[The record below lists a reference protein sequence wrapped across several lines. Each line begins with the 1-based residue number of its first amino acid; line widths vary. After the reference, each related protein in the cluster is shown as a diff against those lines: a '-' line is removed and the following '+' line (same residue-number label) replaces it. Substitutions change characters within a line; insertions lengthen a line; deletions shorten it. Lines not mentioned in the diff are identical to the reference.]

1 MSNTNSGEAN
11 MYRATKIRIY
21 PTNEQEQKL
30 ARQFGCSRFV
40 YNEALSFKNEL
51 FEIGIKI
58 SCFELINRLP
68 FLKKEFPWLKDA
80 DSQVLQQTIR
90 NLDSAFKNLFEKRTD
105 KPKFKKK
112 YSPRQSIQYPQRVA
126 VEDGKIY
133 LPKVGWVKAV
143 VHRPI
148 EGKIKTVTVS
158 RVSTGKYHASV
169 LCDDGVS
176 VPVPD
181 EHFTE
186 VFGIDLGLKEFAITS
201 NGEKTPNPGFT
212 KRAAK
217 NLRKKQQNL
226 SRKQKASKKRAK
238 AKLLVA
244 KAHEKTKN
252 ARDDFQHKL
261 SKNIADKN
269 QAVGVETLKV
279 KNMLKN
285 RKLSRAISDAGWS
298 GFVTKLEYKLER
310 AGGRLVKIDT
320 FFPSSKSCST
330 CSHKME
336 TMPLSVRTWQCP
348 ECGSFHDRDINAA
361 CNIRNQA
368 ILKLKAAGCTVSAH
382 GGLRQTTSVAAA

>member
-1 MSNTNSGEAN
+1 MSNTRGKEAN
-11 MYRATKIRIY
+11 MYKATKIRIY
-21 PTNEQEQKL
+21 PTVEQEQKL
-30 ARQFGCSRFV
+30 AQQFGCSRFV
-40 YNEALSFKNEL
+40 YNEALSFKNDL

-58 SCFELINRLP
+58 SSFELINRLP

-90 NLDSAFKNLFEKRTD
+90 NLDSAFKNLFEKRAK

-112 YSPRQSIQYPQRVA
+112 YSPRQSIQYPQRVV

-133 LPKVGWVKAV
+133 LPKIGWVKAV

-169 LCDDGVS
+169 LCDDGLS
-176 VPVPD
+176 APAPE
-181 EHFTE
+181 EHFSDIL
-186 VFGIDLGLKEFAITS
+186 GIDLGLKEFSITS
-201 NGEKTPNPGFT
+201 NGEKTPNPRFT

-217 NLRKKQQNL
+217 NMRKKQKSL
-226 SRKQKASKKRAK
+226 SRKQKSSKKRAR

-285 RKLSRAISDAGWS
+285 RKLSKSISDAGWS
-298 GFVTKLEYKLER
+298 GFVIKLEYKLER
-310 AGGRLVKIDT
+310 VGGRLIKIDT
-320 FFPSSKSCST
+320 FFPSSKLCSV
-330 CSHKME
+330 CSHKMDA
-336 TMPLSVRTWQCP
+336 MPLSVRNWECP

-368 ILKLKAAGCTVSAH
+368 ILKLKAAGCTVSAR

>member
-1 MSNTNSGEAN
+1 M
-11 MYRATKIRIY
+11 
-21 PTNEQEQKL
+21 
-30 ARQFGCSRFV
+30 
-40 YNEALSFKNEL
+40 
-51 FEIGIKI
+51 
-58 SCFELINRLP
+58 
-68 FLKKEFPWLKDA
+68 
-80 DSQVLQQTIR
+80 
-90 NLDSAFKNLFEKRTD
+90 
-105 KPKFKKK
+105 
-112 YSPRQSIQYPQRVA
+112 
-126 VEDGKIY
+126 
-133 LPKVGWVKAV
+133 
-143 VHRPI
+143 
-148 EGKIKTVTVS
+148 
-158 RVSTGKYHASV
+158 
-169 LCDDGVS
+169 
-176 VPVPD
+176 
-181 EHFTE
+181 
-186 VFGIDLGLKEFAITS
+186 
-201 NGEKTPNPGFT
+201 
-212 KRAAK
+212 
-217 NLRKKQQNL
+217 
-226 SRKQKASKKRAK
+226 
-238 AKLLVA
+238 A

-285 RKLSRAISDAGWS
+285 RKLSRAISDTGWS

>member
-1 MSNTNSGEAN
+1 
-11 MYRATKIRIY
+11 MYKATKIRIY
-21 PTNEQEQKL
+21 PTVEQEQKL
-30 ARQFGCSRFV
+30 AQQFGCSRFV

-58 SCFELINRLP
+58 SSFELINRLP

-90 NLDSAFKNLFEKRTD
+90 NLDSAFKNLFEKRAE

-112 YSPRQSIQYPQRVA
+112 YSPRQSIQYPQRVV

-133 LPKVGWVKAV
+133 LPKIGWVKAV

-148 EGKIKTVTVS
+148 EGKLKTVTVS
-158 RVSTGKYHASV
+158 RVSAGKYHASI
-169 LCDDGVS
+169 LCDDGILT
-176 VPVPD
+176 PAPE
-181 EHFTE
+181 EHFSD
-186 VFGIDLGLKEFAITS
+186 VLGIDLGLKEFSIAS
-201 NGEKTPNPGFT
+201 DGEKTPNPRFT

-217 NLRKKQQNL
+217 NLRKKQKSL
-226 SRKQKASKKRAK
+226 SRKQKSSKKRAK
-238 AKLLVA
+238 AKILVA

-310 AGGRLVKIDT
+310 VGGRLVKIDT
-320 FFPSSKSCST
+320 FFPSSKLCSA
-330 CSHKME
+330 CFHKME
-336 TMPLSVRTWQCP
+336 AMPLSVRTWECP

-368 ILKLKAAGCTVSAH
+368 ILKLKAAGCTVSAR